1 MTELRVTFARLSLAS
16 AGGLCVELQV
26 RQTLSQQIKEKQLL
40 DGDLLK
46 KIRQVEQGVK
56 GDIDINAECILNFR
70 GRLCV
75 PQNVDLRQVILN
87 EVHSSPY
94 PMHPGNGKMY
104 HDLRKIY
111 WWAALKHDKW
121 ERIITDFISSFPL
134 TLSRKDL
141 VRVIVDRFLKSAH
154 FVAVRTNYSL
164 QKLAELYIVEIVRLH
179 GVLVSIISNR
189 DLRFTSSFQA
199 SIHMAPFEALYG
211 KKCRNPFCWTK
222 LDEKRVVGVDLVRET
237 EEKVLR
243 LGRKGKLSP
252 RYVRPNEV
260 VERVGPVAYPLKLPP
275 EVDQIH
281 DVFHVSMLQKYLSDS
296 LHIVPVEEIEVQ
308 PNLTFDEEPIEI
320 LDHEMKVL

>member
-1 MTELRVTFARLSLAS
+1 MTESRVTFARLSLAS
-16 AGGLCVELQV
+16 AGGLCAELQV
-26 RQTLSQQIKEKQLL
+26 RPTLSQQIKEKQLL

-94 PMHPGNGKMY
+94 PMHP
-104 HDLRKIY
+104 
-111 WWAALKHDKW
+111 
-121 ERIITDFISSFPL
+121 
-134 TLSRKDL
+134 
-141 VRVIVDRFLKSAH
+141 VDRFLKSAH
-154 FVAVRTNYSL
+154 FVAVRTNSSL
-164 QKLAELYIVEIVRLH
+164 KKLAELYIAEIVRLY
-179 GVLVSIISNR
+179 GVQVSIISDR
-189 DLRFTSSFQA
+189 DLSFQA

-211 KKCRNPFCWTK
+211 KKCRNPLCWTK
-222 LDEKRVVGVDLVRET
+222 LDEKRVVGVDLDRET
-237 EEKVLR
+237 EEKVKLKCER
-243 LGRKGKLSP
+243 LKEATN
-252 RYVRPNEV
+252 RYKSYVDLNRRDNEF
-260 VERVGPVAYPLKLPP
+260 
-275 EVDQIH
+275 QIG
-281 DVFHVSMLQKYLSDS
+281 DKYLSDS